1 MIQNN
6 TLKLESGT
14 VLQSVIEPRVDS
26 ISEEQVRKI
35 ARRLIQEKAET
46 MVDQLFY
53 LYRKEIEELVDG
65 IPEKE
70 EEEELKVPDLPKL
83 KAEVSM
89 EFEDSLET

>member
-1 MIQNN
+1 
-6 TLKLESGT
+6 
-14 VLQSVIEPRVDS
+14 
-26 ISEEQVRKI
+26 
-35 ARRLIQEKAET
+35 